1 MARGARR
8 EYSQV
13 DYWDRLVQSDP
24 AGALHFIDEQLT
36 GTGLDSDATSLALGA
51 MSRCQFELGRLD
63 ASQATARRALAGVAR
78 SERDEVRWAVAMT
91 AAVILAEAGHIDEA
105 LDALDALGEESDGVH
120 LGRVRLQMA
129 YVLHHAGRLNEAML
143 ALDMCDQLLGRDAE
157 PRDRMRLHQHRG
169 LVLLQQGR
177 LAEADAELS
186 TAESLAGQQGMT
198 AAQAQSVANRGVL
211 AGRARRLSDSLRCF
225 DRAAHLFTE
234 AGDPGRTVAGMEID
248 RAEVMMHSGLVLDAV
263 EAAHKAVELVGPT
276 GNRMLLGD
284 ALLLVARAELTAGM
298 LRDAV
303 RSADVAAAVLDA
315 SGRREMVAHARSV
328 AAHAELRR
336 ARTSSDAARCL
347 DATRA
352 LVGELRAD
360 GWHQQADELVLAR
373 VRVGSR
379 FGSDDRIGSDLDY
392 LRLGAF
398 TDQRDLALAG
408 WYAEAICRRNDD
420 RPGEALDAC
429 RVGLDHLDEIVAE
442 APTLEQRSA
451 TMRLGNDLSQLTIE
465 LAVRLGDADTVL
477 AAAEGTRAR
486 ALHDELA
493 DQHRHR
499 PLTDQGAD
507 QLRRELAVRLG
518 DRVLVEWVVAGGE
531 VWAVVFDAAGSRLVL
546 VGDANEISKARDR
559 VLVWLDLAASEP
571 DESSV
576 RALRAAA
583 LLDEMLVGP
592 LGMPLDCGVVHVP
605 VGLLHG
611 IPWAGL
617 PSFAGRPMTLVPNAQ
632 VWLEADRRST
642 GAVRSVGF
650 VSGPDVG
657 NDTVE
662 QAAVERWH
670 PGAAVAAGA
679 GATAPTVRSMFAG
692 HDLVHVAA
700 HGRFRSD
707 RPLLSTLRLFDGAST
722 LYDTVPDRIGARL
735 VVLSSCEGGAQGTA
749 DGSEVLGLS
758 SVLLARGAAAV
769 LAPLT
774 VVRELECADFVA
786 EVHAELATGEP
797 FACAVA
803 SVRERW
809 LADDDLSRW
818 AVASSFTCFGSGAVT
833 LAVD

>member
-1 MARGARR
+1 MTDAARG

-13 DYWDRLVQSDP
+13 DYWDHLVQSDP
-24 AGALHFIDEQLT
+24 AGALRFV
-36 GTGLDSDATSLALGA
+36 DARLEIGELGPDAMALALGA
-51 MSRCQFELGRLD
+51 KSRCLFELGRLD
-63 ASQATARRALAGVAR
+63 ASQATARLALAGSSR
-78 SERDEVRWAVAMT
+78 SDRDEVRWAIAMS
-91 AAVILAEAGHIDEA
+91 AAVILAEAGHID
-105 LDALDALGEESDGVH
+105 DALGALEELGAESDGVH
-120 LGRVRLQMA
+120 LGRVRLQVA
-129 YVLHHAGRLNEAML
+129 YVLHHAGRLNEAMV
-143 ALDMCDQLLGRDAE
+143 ALDTSDRLLGRGAE
-157 PRDRMRLHQHRG
+157 PRDRMRIHQHRG

-177 LAEADAELS
+177 LAEADAEFS
-186 TAESLAGQQGMT
+186 MAESLAEQQGMT
-198 AAQAQSVANRGVL
+198 AAHAQTVANRGVL
-211 AGRARRLSDSLRCF
+211 AGRARRLGDSLRCF
-225 DRAAHLFTE
+225 DRAARLFAE

-284 ALLLVARAELTAGM
+284 ALLLVARTELTAGM

-303 RSADVAAAVLDA
+303 RSADVAATVLDA
-315 SGRREMVAHARSV
+315 SGRREMVAHARSI
-328 AAHAELRR
+328 AAHAQLRR
-336 ARTSSDAARCL
+336 ARTLAEVHQCL
-347 DATRA
+347 DDASA
-352 LVGELRAD
+352 LVDELRAD

-373 VRVGSR
+373 VRIAR
-379 FGSDDRIGSDLDY
+379 EFGLDDRIAADLEH

-398 TDQRDLALAG
+398 STQRDLALAG
-408 WYAEAICRRNDD
+408 WYSEAVCRGNQGRQRD
-420 RPGEALDAC
+420 ALDAC
-429 RVGLDHLDEIVAE
+429 RAGLDHLDEIVAE

-451 TMRLGNDLSQLTIE
+451 AVRLGNDLSQLTIE
-465 LAVRLGDADTVL
+465 LAVLLGDADTVL

-486 ALHDELA
+486 ALHDELS
-493 DQHRHR
+493 DLRRHR
-499 PLTDQGAD
+499 PLTDEGAE

-518 DRVLVEWVVAGGE
+518 DRTLVEWVVAGAA
-531 VWAVVFDAAGSRLVL
+531 VWAVVFDSAGSRLVH
-546 VGDANEISKARDR
+546 VGDVNEITKARDR

-571 DESSV
+571 DGSSV
-576 RALRAAA
+576 RAVRAAA
-583 LLDEMLVGP
+583 LLDDMLIRP
-592 LGMPLDCGVVHVP
+592 LGLPLDCGVVHVP

-632 VWLEADRRST
+632 VWLEADRRSA
-642 GAVRSVGF
+642 GAVRSIGF

-657 NDTVE
+657 NDTIE
-662 QAAVERWH
+662 QAAIERWH
-670 PGAAVAAGA
+670 PTAAVAAGA

-707 RPLLSTLRLFDGAST
+707 RPLLSTLQLFDGAST
-722 LYDTVPDRIGARL
+722 LYDTVPERIAARL

-749 DGSEVLGLS
+749 GGSEVLGLS

-774 VVRELECADFVA
+774 VVRDLECADFVA
-786 EVHAELATGEP
+786 EVHDELASGDP

-803 SVRERW
+803 DVRERW

-833 LAVD
+833 VAVD